1 MAVVE
6 AVSTNGKYKT
16 YSSTHATLA
25 TALSEVLNELDT
37 QNKSMSQTKF
47 VSVFDDTGQEFT
59 FIAIVK
65 GG

>member
-1 MAVVE
+1 MTVAE
-6 AVSTNGKYKT
+6 AVSTNGVYKT
-16 YSSTHATLA
+16 YSSTNATLA
-25 TALSEVLNELDT
+25 TALSDVLNELDS
-37 QNKSMSQTKF
+37 QKKSFNNTKF

>member
-1 MAVVE
+1 
-6 AVSTNGKYKT
+6 
-16 YSSTHATLA
+16 
-25 TALSEVLNELDT
+25 ALSEVLNELDS

-59 FIAIVK
+59 FVAIVK

>member
-1 MAVVE
+1 MVVVE

-16 YSSTHATLA
+16 YTSTNSALA
-25 TALSEVLNELDT
+25 TALSEVLNELDS

>member
-1 MAVVE
+1 MTVVE
-6 AVSTNGKYKT
+6 AVSTNGVYKT
-16 YSSTHATLA
+16 YSSTNATLA
-25 TALSEVLNELDT
+25 TALSDVLNELDS
-37 QNKSMSQTKF
+37 QKKSFNNTKF